1 MKNKLLYLLT
11 ILTFCIGFSSAFLV
25 SDQGTD
31 VRDVST
37 GNLTALA
44 NLTISIYDSPTG
56 GNLIFEQTFEGGIVN
71 GSWNVMIN
79 PNLEYGRSYW
89 KDYKINNEDLD
100 FDGNERL
107 EFQSAVGPINNITF
121 VNFSLINSCPA
132 GSSIRVIYENGSV
145 LCEIDDLGSGS
156 VDLTNYALKNQSE
169 TFEGN
174 ITTSHTGFFGWLGS
188 LISRIGKLFVQ
199 DIEFNGTITGSGD
212 IITSGNV
219 TADYF
224 IGDGSHLTGI
234 SGDTY
239 DDSWINNS
247 IDDKIFTNNE
257 SVTNYI
263 LWVNSTNTQVLPPE
277 TDPYWRLNYT
287 NMQNPCTPNF
297 VTGIHPNGTFICG
310 TVQQAAETDPY
321 WTSNYTAF
329 NQSWSSTTNLSYAT
343 WAALNNG
350 SYLNVPETDPYWNAN
365 YSIFLT
371 HATTSYVDAQ
381 NTSQT
386 NYIASVNTSMKNY
399 VDDQIV
405 SGGYNDDWIN
415 QTIYNTTQVNAINT
429 SMKNYV
435 DSTFTT
441 ENYVNLQNTSQT
453 NLINLNNQS
462 VTNYIN
468 SVASIGEPNWNANF
482 TAFNASWSSTTNLS
496 YATWA
501 ALNNG
506 SYLNVPE
513 TDSLAYN
520 GTLVSI
526 GILNNGSY
534 FNTPE
539 TDPYWRLN
547 YTNMQNPCTP
557 NFVTGIHP
565 NGTFICGTVQ
575 QAAETDPY
583 WTSNY
588 TAFNQSWST
597 TTNLSYAT
605 W

>member
-329 NQSWSSTTNLSYAT
+329 N
-343 WAALNNG
+343 
-350 SYLNVPETDPYWNAN
+350 
-365 YSIFLT
+365 
-371 HATTSYVDAQ
+371 
-381 NTSQT
+381 
-386 NYIASVNTSMKNY
+386 
-399 VDDQIV
+399 
-405 SGGYNDDWIN
+405 
-415 QTIYNTTQVNAINT
+415 
-429 SMKNYV
+429 
-435 DSTFTT
+435 
-441 ENYVNLQNTSQT
+441 
-453 NLINLNNQS
+453 
-462 VTNYIN
+462 
-468 SVASIGEPNWNANF
+468 
-482 TAFNASWSSTTNLS
+482 
-496 YATWA
+496 
-501 ALNNG
+501 
-506 SYLNVPE
+506 
-513 TDSLAYN
+513 
-520 GTLVSI
+520 
-526 GILNNGSY
+526 
-534 FNTPE
+534 
-539 TDPYWRLN
+539 
-547 YTNMQNPCTP
+547 
-557 NFVTGIHP
+557 
-565 NGTFICGTVQ
+565 
-575 QAAETDPY
+575 
-583 WTSNY
+583 
-588 TAFNQSWST
+588 
-597 TTNLSYAT
+597 
-605 W
+605 